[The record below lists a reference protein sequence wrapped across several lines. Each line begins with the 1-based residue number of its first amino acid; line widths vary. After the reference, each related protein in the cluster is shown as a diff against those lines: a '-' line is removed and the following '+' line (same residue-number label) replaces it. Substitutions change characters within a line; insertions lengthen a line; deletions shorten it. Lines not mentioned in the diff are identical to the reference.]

1 MAIILTILI
10 TLFFAFVIGM
20 LVYLFIEIR
29 WLGLSIY
36 FMKFRIEGHPMLIM
50 MVEDV
55 LERLGKEENVP
66 VFYKTYEELNKNE
79 TNEKEKAVGMYVHS
93 ASAEHQKKCD
103 DALQEIRQMERDW
116 RKPYNEICR
125 LVGVESRLI
134 EDDFVLP
141 KILLC
146 REMTMKYGGLLSLY
160 ATHFHEFGHHF
171 AIKQCGDRSEEAAD
185 KYGYKLIEENL
196 PYFFKLFPYINYT
209 HRLKTAELTIRET
222 LRAYWQYWQY
232 LRIKNKK

>member
-1 MAIILTILI
+1 MR
-10 TLFFAFVIGM
+10 
-20 LVYLFIEIR
+20 YLRTYKKIESSRSQELQKIEIGDYVKIKE
-29 WLGLSIY
+29 LDINLMLDYDYSIL
-36 FMKFRIEGHPMLIM
+36 K
-50 MVEDV
+50 
-55 LERLGKEENVP
+55 
-66 VFYKTYEELNKNE
+66 
-79 TNEKEKAVGMYVHS
+79 
-93 ASAEHQKKCD
+93 
-103 DALQEIRQMERDW
+103 
-116 RKPYNEICR
+116 
-125 LVGVESRLI
+125 RLI

>member
-10 TLFFAFVIGM
+10 ILFFAFIIGM
-20 LVYLFIEIR
+20 IGYFAISLK
-29 WLGLSIY
+29 WLGLEIY
-36 FMKFRIEGHPMLIM
+36 FLRFKIEQHPMLIM

-55 LERLGKEENVP
+55 LERLSKEENVP

-79 TNEKEKAVGMYVHS
+79 TNEKEKAVGMYVHTKN
-93 ASAEHQKKCD
+93 AEHQKKCD
-103 DALQEIRQMERDW
+103 DFVNQVKDLEKEWKRPFND
-116 RKPYNEICR
+116 ICKI
-125 LVGVESRLI
+125 VGVDKTMEI
-134 EDDFVLP
+134 DEFVLP

-146 REMTMKYGGLLSLY
+146 REVAMKYGGLLSLY

-171 AIKQCGDRSEEAAD
+171 AIKTNDDRSEEAAD
-185 KYGYKLIEENL
+185 IQGYKLIEENL

>member
-134 EDDFVLP
+134 EVSFVSSANATKRASAPRAAPATAYPFVVAFVVLP
-141 KILLC
+141 TASSASVTS
-146 REMTMKYGGLLSLY
+146 RTFGGNLAISAIPPALSVM
-160 ATHFHEFGHHF
+160 G
-171 AIKQCGDRSEEAAD
+171 
-185 KYGYKLIEENL
+185 
-196 PYFFKLFPYINYT
+196 P
-209 HRLKTAELTIRET
+209 
-222 LRAYWQYWQY
+222 
-232 LRIKNKK
+232 

>member
-1 MAIILTILI
+1 MIIVAKIFAVLLGASIVGTIGYFLI
-10 TLFFAFVIGM
+10 TLK
-20 LVYLFIEIR
+20 
-29 WLGLSIY
+29 WLSLEIY
-36 FMKFRIEGHPMLIM
+36 FLKFRIEKHPMLIM

-55 LERLGKEENVP
+55 LERLSKEEKVP

-79 TNEKEKAVGMYVHS
+79 TNEKEKAVGMYVHTKN
-93 ASAEHQKKCD
+93 AEHQKRCD
-103 DALQEIRQMERDW
+103 DFVNQVKELEREWKRPFND
-116 RKPYNEICR
+116 ICKI
-125 LVGVESRLI
+125 VGVDKTMEVD
-134 EDDFVLP
+134 EFVLP

-146 REMTMKYGGLLSLY
+146 REVAMKYGGLLSLY